1 MKFRLG
7 RFILFFILFHFL
19 WGLALQSADGQA
31 GNYFT
36 KYFSGENRLGLMITS
51 MISFFLY
58 SLSAYFF
65 LWYFGKKANH
75 QWGYIPIIL
84 CVVPIILFRYA
95 LQEMFAPAFLG
106 FHNYHTGVTLAYY
119 ISDNKYFAIYYTG
132 FGILFYYL
140 QSSRYKDFIQHELQI
155 QNRQAEL
162 DYLKSQ
168 INPHFLFNSLNNIY
182 SLIYNKSDNA
192 LVAVEKLSGLMRY
205 ILYEKKG
212 KVPLAEEVN
221 YLHNFIDLQKLR
233 YDYELPLDAS
243 INIPDDATVQIA
255 PLLLI
260 PPVENAFKHGNF
272 TDAATPLLINLKVE
286 NGKLHFEVKNKKGRH
301 ERNDTHGI
309 GIANL
314 KRRIEL
320 LYPQRHT
327 IIIKETETTFHFTL
341 EIIL

>member
-1 MKFRLG
+1 MKFRTG
-7 RFILFFILFHFL
+7 RFILFFILFDFL
-19 WGLALQSADGQA
+19 WGLALQSADGGA
-31 GNYFT
+31 GDYFLD
-36 KYFSGENRLGLMITS
+36 YFSGNNWFGLLATNML
-51 MISFFLY
+51 SFFLY

-65 LWYFGKKANH
+65 LWYFGKKSDH
-75 QWGYIPIIL
+75 RYGYIPILL
-84 CVVPIILFRYA
+84 CLVPIILFRYA

-106 FHNYHTGVTLAYY
+106 FHNYHNKVSLAYY
-119 ISDNKYFAIYYTG
+119 ISDNKYYAIYYTG

-140 QSSRYKDFIQHELQI
+140 QSTRYKDYIQQELQI

-182 SLIYNKSDNA
+182 SLIYSKSDNA
-192 LVAVEKLSGLMRY
+192 LAAIEKLSGLMRY

-233 YDYELPLDAS
+233 YDYVLPLSVLIDIPADAE
-243 INIPDDATVQIA
+243 IA

-260 PPVENAFKHGNF
+260 PPVENACKHGNF
-272 TDAATPLLINLKVE
+272 TDPEMPLTINLLVK
-286 NGKLHFEVKNKKGRH
+286 NRKLYFEVKNKKGKH
-301 ERNDTHGI
+301 QQRNDHGI

-314 KRRIEL
+314 KRRVEL
-320 LYPQRHT
+320 LYPHKHSIT
-327 IIIKETETTFHFTL
+327 IQETETVYHFTL
-341 EIIL
+341 EIDLS